1 MIKMP
6 MSKLKKPY
14 GAEQEKSIEN
24 IIVALRE
31 IQEDTSVPKN
41 VKNKLNRSVAALQ
54 EKYDICLRVDKA
66 LQELDEI
73 SDDSNLQPYT
83 RTQIWNVVSLLEKL

>member
-6 MSKLKKPY
+6 RSKLKKPY
-14 GAEQEKSIEN
+14 GAEQEKIIEN
-24 IIVALRE
+24 IMAALRE

-54 EKYDICLRVDKA
+54 EKCDICLRVDKA

-73 SDDSNLQPYT
+73 ANDSNLQPYT
-83 RTQIWNVVSLLEKL
+83 RTQIWNVVSMLEKL